1 MGLKNFVKY
10 DICDGNQT
18 LGQVLGGC
26 KTALDEKRYNWRY
39 DSILAVL
46 LNFIKRAKNIKIHY
60 DIEGYMNPSVITE
73 EENRPDVIVTQ
84 NESTIF
90 VLELTVGFET
100 NIDPNTKRKANKYK
114 QEVQLPLAPGI

>member
-1 MGLKNFVKY
+1 
-10 DICDGNQT
+10 
-18 LGQVLGGC
+18 
-26 KTALDEKRYNWRY
+26 
-39 DSILAVL
+39 
-46 LNFIKRAKNIKIHY
+46 
-60 DIEGYMNPSVITE
+60 MNPSVITE
-73 EENRPDVIVTQ
+73 EENRPDVTVTQ

>member
-1 MGLKNFVKY
+1 
-10 DICDGNQT
+10 
-18 LGQVLGGC
+18 
-26 KTALDEKRYNWRY
+26 
-39 DSILAVL
+39 
-46 LNFIKRAKNIKIHY
+46 
-60 DIEGYMNPSVITE
+60 MNPSVITE

-114 QEVQLPLAPGI
+114 QEVQMPLAPGI